1 MHDRDAAI
9 RDYYGTPD
17 DSFWQWQDNGE
28 SIAWNDEKTIAF
40 ADELSVLLK
49 HMTPYGLPRF
59 GALLM
64 LLAATRSNWAVD
76 GSEAGL
82 LSGMLASL
90 SQTDELDPA
99 RNTDLLDRVLS
110 GLHRIRALES
120 SLRAS
125 IEAKKALVE
134 IVFEGQKNRVPEE
147 TAEAI
152 VNAIRPGLM
161 ALIESVPESVSVGY
175 GPLLVLQD
183 LGVLADGLDR
193 VHPDAIRFRMQTG
206 LSDLPSTP
214 QIDIPPED
222 VLPCDAARGLIE
234 ELVDTLEY
242 KGLAQVAKHLIA
254 NSTLPRKL
262 TESQEQELGGFS
274 DIANRGTPDRLL
286 LSELAQD
293 GLTLAV
299 RVAMNEAMYLHR
311 ETPPSTPRLR
321 RELLIDSGVRS
332 WGTPRV
338 LVAAAALAMVAT
350 ASRNT
355 EIGIWRGRGD
365 LLSSVDLMSKGGLVE
380 HLAALE
386 PEPHLAGAL
395 PEFAKR
401 ISDGKEPVEAVL
413 LMPDD
418 AYADEDFKSSIGC
431 LDVERLY
438 VVTLSRHGEF
448 RLWER
453 HLRGEKQIRRAQID
467 LDQMFED
474 TSTLIEQPDLE
485 RLPAVFRVSP
495 FPILLPHD
503 LDPEKSW
510 SVGNW
515 GALSITGDGRLMRW
529 TETSKGGQQL
539 SDQFPKGKLW
549 WAAPTCTQGITN
561 FVFGTA
567 QKLYWYH
574 VDLTRGE
581 VASTQIDCGT
591 ISGATYHNN
600 VLFCFSMHQN
610 IVWELNPES
619 GKVVRELEIPTIL
632 RRSTGR
638 FFVDSWGKWHALSH
652 NGHRGTIEELTQFEL
667 TNGTISGVW
676 DAVGYEGPIALL
688 CNGHLLGDESEKMR
702 LPKRNASVSDCQ
714 IEWVSHDGLMIR
726 GKCNHANSQ
735 ANYYGKGFQIRLDS
749 NQDFQTG
756 YYYPPID
763 ERLQALASPV
773 SIRKKFRSI
782 GVTESGQL
790 TLVSLKG
797 QQVSFT
803 SRQGLPLFTPME
815 QQSKLAHEQD
825 FNLSESDGIRYK
837 VSFANWV
844 DGSQAI
850 LDSRGLLHLKPAD
863 GNVPEISLVLAEG
876 ELTAWCSD
884 SRTFGRTY
892 FLADSD
898 NYLNRAVDSR
908 RVCSETLAKFV
919 EGISAT
925 S

>member
-1 MHDRDAAI
+1 MLDRDAAI

-40 ADELSVLLK
+40 ADELSVLLR
-49 HMTPYGLPRF
+49 HMVPYGLPRF

-90 SQTDELDPA
+90 NHTDELDSA
-99 RNTDLLDRVLS
+99 RNKELLDRVLS
-110 GLHRIRALES
+110 GLHRIRALDS
-120 SLRAS
+120 SLRSS
-125 IEAKKALVE
+125 IEARKALVE
-134 IVFEGQKNRVPEE
+134 IVFEVQKYRVAEE
-147 TAEAI
+147 TAKAI
-152 VNAIRPGLM
+152 ADAIRPGLV
-161 ALIESVPESVSVGY
+161 ARLESIPESVSVGY
-175 GPLLVLQD
+175 GPLLVLRD

-193 VHPDAIRFRMQTG
+193 VHPDAVRLRMQTG
-206 LSDLPSTP
+206 LSELPSRP
-214 QIDIPPED
+214 QIEIPPED
-222 VLPCDAARGLIE
+222 LLPCDAARGLIE
-234 ELVDTLEY
+234 ELVNTSEY

-350 ASRNT
+350 ASKNT
-355 EIGIWRGRGD
+355 VIGVWRGRGD
-365 LLSSVDLMSKGGLVE
+365 SLSSVDLMSKDGLIE

-386 PEPHLAGAL
+386 PEPHLAEAI

-401 ISDGKEPVEAVL
+401 ISDGNEPVEAVL

-418 AYADEDFKSSIGC
+418 AYADEDLKRSISC
-431 LDVERLY
+431 LDAERLY

-448 RLWER
+448 RLCER
-453 HLRGEKQIRRAQID
+453 HRRGEKQIRRAQID
-467 LDQMFED
+467 LDQMFEE
-474 TSTLIEQPDLE
+474 TSSLVEQPDLE
-485 RLPAVFRVSP
+485 RLPAFFRVSP
-495 FPILLPHD
+495 IPILLPHE

-529 TETSKGGQQL
+529 TETGKGGQQL
-539 SDQFPKGKLW
+539 SDQIPKGKLW
-549 WAAPTCTQGITN
+549 WAAPTCTQGITT

-567 QKLYWYH
+567 QKLWWYH

-581 VASTQIDCGT
+581 VESTPIECGT
-591 ISGATYHNN
+591 ISGATYHNS
-600 VLFCFSMHQN
+600 VLFCFSMHDN
-610 IVWELNPES
+610 VVWELNP
-619 GKVVRELEIPTIL
+619 GTGNVVGELEIPTTL
-632 RRSTGR
+632 RRRTGR
-638 FFVDSWGKWHALSH
+638 FFVDSRGKWHALSH
-652 NGHRGTIEELTQFEL
+652 NGHRGTIDELKQFEL
-667 TNGTISGVW
+667 TNGTIASIW
-676 DAVGYEGPIALL
+676 DAVGFEGPVALTQ
-688 CNGHLLGDESEKMR
+688 NGALVTDSSER
-702 LPKRNASVSDCQ
+702 LRVPKCGVKISNCQ
-714 IEWVSHDGLMIR
+714 VDWVSPDGLIVH
-726 GKCNHANSQ
+726 GKYDHAASR
-735 ANYYGKGFQIRLDS
+735 ANYYGNGFQIRLDS
-749 NQDFQTG
+749 QLKFQTG
-756 YYYPPID
+756 YYYPPRD
-763 ERLQALASPV
+763 ERVHTLASPV
-773 SIRKKFRSI
+773 PIRKKFRSI
-782 GVTESGQL
+782 GVNKAGEL

-797 QQVSFT
+797 QQVGFT
-803 SRQGLPLFTPME
+803 SRQGLPLFTPLN
-815 QQSKLAHEQD
+815 QKSKLAHEQD
-825 FNLSESDGIRYK
+825 FVLTDSESIRYK
-837 VSFANWV
+837 LSAANWV

-850 LDSRGLLHLKPAD
+850 LDSRGLLHLKSASSD
-863 GNVPEISLVLAEG
+863 VPEISLVLAEG

-898 NYLNRAVDSR
+898 NYLNRAMRRR
-908 RVCSETLAKFV
+908 RVCSETLARFV